1 MPPTESTFSGR
12 IVRGDHIS
20 ISNELENNGI
30 RQDIKYVDEFALMPT
45 RAKVKVG
52 DSVTWTNNGKVVHT
66 IATRDGAWTT
76 GPIQPGQSA
85 TVKFDKPGTYTYSC
99 TDHPWTYAQLVVE

>member
-1 MPPTESTFSGR
+1 MSTNSP
-12 IVRGDHIS
+12 
-20 ISNELENNGI
+20 
-30 RQDIKYVDEFALMPT
+30 LMPT

-85 TVKFDKPGTYTYSC
+85 TVKFDKAGDYTYVDK
-99 TDHPWTYAQLVVE
+99 DHLWMIGQLIVE